1 VLLDEFKNIM
11 PNGPWYQLQVMAL
24 PRIADMSSRSEE
36 HLGLFNEAVRSHDW
50 TAFLATFAPDAVMR
64 FEGVPAG
71 PYAGLDQIARAYAE
85 RPPSD
90 TMTSRSVVRDGDHDT
105 IRFSWDAGGSGTL
118 ELSWREG
125 LIAALVVT
133 FDS

>member
-1 VLLDEFKNIM
+1 M
-11 PNGPWYQLQVMAL
+11 PAHLSIVE
-24 PRIADMSSRSEE
+24 SRFVSDRVEE
-36 HLGLFNEAVRSHDW
+36 HFLLFNAAVRNHDW

-64 FEGVPAG
+64 FEGIPAG
-71 PYAGLDQIARAYAE
+71 PYAGRDQIAQAYAE

-90 TMTSRSVVRDGDHDT
+90 TMTRRSVARAGDHDT
-105 IRFSWDAGGSGTL
+105 IGFTWDAGGGGTM

-125 LIAALVVT
+125 LIAALIIT

>member
-50 TAFLATFAPDAVMR
+50 TAFLATR
-64 FEGVPAG
+64 
-71 PYAGLDQIARAYAE
+71 
-85 RPPSD
+85 
-90 TMTSRSVVRDGDHDT
+90 HDPLQLG
-105 IRFSWDAGGSGTL
+105 AGGSGTL

-125 LIAALVVT
+125 LVAALVVT
-133 FDS
+133 FDP